1 MIALRSP
8 GVILNVTAHTA
19 WRPPKLFDSPFHSR
33 TGVYPSHFGIRPRP
47 VPVLLAVL
55 AGWIV
60 AAIDR
65 RRQELGLLELA
76 ELAHVR
82 IGLDDRVPQLGIRI
96 AKHLLLLDLLDVD
109 VLHRIA
115 HVVEADRPTQRIELH
130 RRQLLDEL
138 LGAGELAVAP
148 LDDLIDHV

>member
-1 MIALRSP
+1 M
-8 GVILNVTAHTA
+8 
-19 WRPPKLFDSPFHSR
+19 
-33 TGVYPSHFGIRPRP
+33 PSIYWLDLSEAIRPRP
-47 VPVLLAVL
+47 VRVLLAVL
-55 AGWIV
+55 AGRIV

-65 RRQELGLLELA
+65 RRQEL
-76 ELAHVR
+76 R
-82 IGLDDRVPQLGIRI
+82 IRI

-109 VLHRIA
+109 VLHGIA